1 MLKSMRGSII
11 ALGTKNY
18 IYIERCNETVKSF
31 IMRVA
36 LLAGGMAILLFII
49 FSQRI
54 LIPAGIFLGA
64 FLSLY
69 KIRIY
74 RKILGATAQ
83 QEKKTS
89 VLATLSGGLHIALSF
104 LVLLVSV
111 MVDQWLFMGIAIGLL
126 ISALTILINIV
137 TERIGLTHNEW
148 AGWF

>member
-1 MLKSMRGSII
+1 
-11 ALGTKNY
+11 
-18 IYIERCNETVKSF
+18 
-31 IMRVA
+31 MRVA

-54 LIPAGIFLGA
+54 LIPVGIFLGA

-74 RKILGATAQ
+74 RKILGAAAQ

-89 VLATLSGGLHIALSF
+89 GLATLSGGLHIALSF

-126 ISALTILINIV
+126 ISVLTILINIV
-137 TERIGLTHNEW
+137 TEKVGLTHNKWAEW
-148 AGWF
+148 F